1 MRQVSGCDFCGDT
14 PSGTFEVLPS
24 EYDPDGEG
32 KRMVL
37 CDRCRDTIASVLD
50 PLLDAKSER
59 SDVEPNVDETTER
72 EAEPASVNPASSDTD
87 GVDAGDSDEEDAA
100 GREKSEMA
108 STGAGASSRVP
119 KGYRKVVRFL
129 ENREF
134 PLDHGDAV
142 EMVAG
147 AYELDESAV
156 EAAIDHA
163 DSHDRLRVAQGE
175 IREP

>member
-1 MRQVSGCDFCGDT
+1 MRQVSGCDFCGDA
-14 PSGTFEVLPS
+14 PSGTFEVLPP
-24 EYDPDGEG
+24 EYSPDGDG

-37 CDRCRDTIASVLD
+37 CGRCRDTIASILD
-50 PLLDAKSER
+50 PLLDAKSGR
-59 SDVEPNVDETTER
+59 ADASVDETPER
-72 EAEPASVNPASSDTD
+72 DEEPASTPRKPTGNEA
-87 GVDAGDSDEEDAA
+87 DSDSDDATERTEA
-100 GREKSEMA
+100 EMA

-134 PLDHGDAV
+134 PLDHDDAV

-163 DSHDRLRVAQGE
+163 DSHDRLKVSQGE
-175 IREP
+175 IRGA